1 MVLDGGQSMTKPLI
15 VVNFKTYASASGAT
29 AEALAVAMEKHSN
42 GPARMVAVVSAF
54 DLEAVCRV
62 APNLE
67 VWSQHLDPVGQGGF
81 TGWLEPHTAIHR
93 GAQGTIINHA
103 EHKVE
108 MEHVKSLL
116 PQLPDGFP
124 VCGCAA
130 DLEEAKSLAEMGPTF
145 IAVEPPEL
153 IGGDISVT
161 TADPSIVSDTVAVV
175 KATNAGVRVL
185 CGAGVKNGQDV
196 ATAISLGAEGVLLAS
211 GVTKA
216 KDVEAVLAD
225 LVSQL
230 VWVAN
235 HTLFDVSLPQAAC
248 HQGTLVCICTPY
260 NRSLLSPKARIL
272 VGDETPS
279 HTTP

>member
-1 MVLDGGQSMTKPLI
+1 MVPDGGQSMTKPLI

-29 AEALAVAMEKHSN
+29 AETLAVAMEAHSN

-54 DLEAVCRV
+54 DLEAVRRA
-62 APNLE
+62 APSLE

-81 TGWLEPHTAIHR
+81 TGWLEPKTAMHR

-103 EHKVE
+103 EHKVD
-108 MEHVKSLL
+108 MDHVKRLL
-116 PQLPDGFP
+116 PQLPDSFP

-161 TADPSIVSDTVAVV
+161 TADPSIVSATVAVV
-175 KATNAGVRVL
+175 KAPNPNVRVL

-196 ATAISLGAEGVLLAS
+196 ATAIKLGAEGVLLAS

-216 KDVEAVLAD
+216 SDVASVLND
-225 LVSQL
+225 LVS
-230 VWVAN
+230 
-235 HTLFDVSLPQAAC
+235 
-248 HQGTLVCICTPY
+248 
-260 NRSLLSPKARIL
+260 LL
-272 VGDETPS
+272 
-279 HTTP
+279 

>member
-29 AEALAVAMEKHSN
+29 AETLAVAMEAHSN

-54 DLEAVCRV
+54 DLEAVRRA
-62 APNLE
+62 APSLE

-81 TGWLEPHTAIHR
+81 TGWLEPKTAMHR

-108 MEHVKSLL
+108 MDHVKRLL
-116 PQLPDGFP
+116 PQLPDDFP

-153 IGGDISVT
+153 IGGDVSVT

-175 KATNAGVRVL
+175 KATNPDVRVL

-196 ATAISLGAEGVLLAS
+196 ATAIKLGAEGVLLAS

-216 KDVEAVLAD
+216 SDVASVLND
-225 LVSQL
+225 LVS
-230 VWVAN
+230 
-235 HTLFDVSLPQAAC
+235 
-248 HQGTLVCICTPY
+248 
-260 NRSLLSPKARIL
+260 LL
-272 VGDETPS
+272 
-279 HTTP
+279 